1 VNLRRVPRLD
11 DQIDQ
16 WLHGMAG
23 WSPESLRSYRT
34 TVKGW
39 ADSGLMPL
47 EYISSLYERGNKHS
61 TVKVRKS
68 ILNTFFNWQV
78 SVGYTKKNPIA
89 GFQVRPADVGAIKAL
104 TVEEVGALIRGTMC
118 LGRDR
123 QQDVAQNLGRW
134 PVEAY
139 RARLEAMVS
148 LQVSSG
154 LRVAELLAIR
164 DEDIR
169 LSDRTGFVR
178 GKGRKERPIRFG
190 RPAKRAIIRWQAMR
204 DELRGGAP
212 SQALFVGAGGAPL
225 DPTTYRDQLAE
236 ASWWAG
242 LGRVNPHLLRH
253 TFATNASAA
262 GTPIEDLRDM
272 LGHASITTTMRY
284 VHERDRDRAWR
295 ALDATDS
302 LDSGGTL
309 DETPETEE

>member
-1 VNLRRVPRLD
+1 
-11 DQIDQ
+11 
-16 WLHGMAG
+16 
-23 WSPESLRSYRT
+23 
-34 TVKGW
+34 VKGW

-47 EYISSLYERGNKHS
+47 DYIGSLYERGNKHS
-61 TVKVRKS
+61 TVKVRRS

-78 SVGYTKKNPIA
+78 SVGYTKKNPLV
-89 GFQVRPADVGAIKAL
+89 GTTTRPADVGAIKAL
-104 TVEEVGALIRGTMC
+104 TVPEVGALIRGCMC

-123 QQDVAQNLGRW
+123 QQDVALNLGRW

-154 LRVAELLAIR
+154 LRVAELLALR
-164 DEDIR
+164 DEDIK
-169 LSDRTGFVR
+169 LQDRTGYVK

-190 RPAKRAIIRWQAMR
+190 KPAKRAIIRWQAMR
-204 DELRGGAP
+204 DDLIWAALGQGAEINHLFIGASGG
-212 SQALFVGAGGAPL
+212 PL

-253 TFATNASAA
+253 TFATQAAAA
-262 GTPIEDLRDM
+262 GTPVEDLRDM
-272 LGHASITTTMRY
+272 LGHANIVTTMRY

-295 ALDATDS
+295 DLDARTEGTES
-302 LDSGGTL
+302 LDSGGIVEA
-309 DETPETEE
+309 DPPETEDEE